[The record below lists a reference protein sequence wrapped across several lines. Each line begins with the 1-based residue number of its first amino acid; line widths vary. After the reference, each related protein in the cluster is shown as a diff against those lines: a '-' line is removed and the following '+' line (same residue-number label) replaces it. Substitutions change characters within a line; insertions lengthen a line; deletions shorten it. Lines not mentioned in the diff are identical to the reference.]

1 MKTRII
7 RSQDLAALVA
17 EVGLDEIMG
26 RMIERLAQT
35 CREFDTQR
43 FQVRVRDGYTYEQ
56 PRVGL
61 IEWMPVMEAGRR
73 VTVKMVGYHPRNPSA
88 FQVPTILSTVGA
100 YDTDTGH
107 LIGLS
112 DATFLTAVRTAA
124 ASAVA
129 SQILARPDSR
139 VLGIVGVGA
148 QAVCHLHALSRCF
161 PLEQVLIYDVDGAAV
176 ASFAKRV
183 AGLSPRALDIVP
195 ATPEQIVARSD
206 MLVTATSVAAG
217 AGPVVDDGNCQPG
230 LHVNA
235 VGADFPGKTELPIA
249 LLQRALVCPDYA
261 PQAMKEGECQRLEAD
276 QIGPDLLEITKQAA
290 TMQAHQDRLTVF
302 DSTGFALE
310 DHVALELALEWA
322 EQFNLGLELE
332 LESISDDPLNP
343 YQFAEVDQAVAAVVS

>member
-17 EVGLDEIMG
+17 KVGLDEIMD
-26 RMIERLAQT
+26 RMIERLAET
-35 CREFDTQR
+35 CREFDPQR
-43 FQVRVRDGYTYEQ
+43 FEVRVRDGYTYEQ

-88 FQVPTILSTVGA
+88 FQLPTILSTVGA

-148 QAVCHLHALSRCF
+148 QAVCHVHALSRCF
-161 PLEQVLIYDVDGAAV
+161 PLEQVLIYDVDPAAV
-176 ASFAKRV
+176 ASFAQRV
-183 AGLSPRALDIVP
+183 AGLSPRPLEIAP
-195 ATPEQIVARSD
+195 ATGAQILARSD

-217 AGPVVDDGNCQPG
+217 AGPVVDDGHCQPG

-235 VGADFPGKTELPIA
+235 VGADFPGKTELPLT
-249 LLQRALVCPDYA
+249 LLQRALVCPDYS

-276 QIGPDLLEITKQAA
+276 QIGPDLLQITKQAA

-322 EQFNLGLELE
+322 EQFNLGLELD

-343 YQFAEVDQAVAAVVS
+343 YQFAEVDRAVAAVVS